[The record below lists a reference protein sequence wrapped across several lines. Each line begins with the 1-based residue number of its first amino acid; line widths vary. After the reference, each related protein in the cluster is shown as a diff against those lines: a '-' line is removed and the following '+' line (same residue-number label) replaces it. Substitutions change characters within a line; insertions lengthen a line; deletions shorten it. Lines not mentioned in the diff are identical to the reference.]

1 MGNRQ
6 RRKGDNMNE
15 DKKTHQRGNADGM
28 VTESGEAVRFSDN
41 GVETVI
47 RKDGITITNRTGR
60 ELTAHITEG
69 GQHEETIL

>member
-1 MGNRQ
+1 
-6 RRKGDNMNE
+6 MNE

-60 ELTAHITEG
+60 EMTARLSAPCRSRQDSETADDCTEC
-69 GQHEETIL
+69 Q